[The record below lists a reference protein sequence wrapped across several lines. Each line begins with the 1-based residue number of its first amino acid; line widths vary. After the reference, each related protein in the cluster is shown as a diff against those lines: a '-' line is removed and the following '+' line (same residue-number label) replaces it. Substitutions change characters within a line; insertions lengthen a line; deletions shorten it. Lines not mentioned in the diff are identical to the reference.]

1 MSGENR
7 WSSARHTRAV
17 AIAGLTLAIACAAAD
32 AGGLFERAERRSLD
46 WRFEVAPRD
55 EPLSDAIRFVDLDD
69 AALDFGGRW
78 PWPRAQ
84 LAAALAEIARAGART
99 VALDLLLNEPEGDG
113 SGDRA
118 LAQALGTTASVVAL
132 ESGAADP
139 WTAAPRERREARD
152 LLLHEIAQRWTAAPA
167 EVLAAARPGAIDSTL
182 ARDFELRPRTWRQ
195 LAARRELLHLE
206 RHSTAPVEFAAFS
219 AALVGKGVEAGEG
232 DRALLADVYR
242 DHVAWARMRGWILED
257 APADAE
263 PSLAARPPLPEL
275 VDHAAGAG
283 FVDSTADSDGG
294 LREVVARRVVPG
306 GLALQFGF
314 AAARVF
320 RDDAP
325 VPRKVDRLL
334 LAWPSV
340 PRGAKSDD
348 AWLRMAP
355 RISLGRMLDLART
368 RGALAR
374 PILLR
379 QFSSHDIAAA
389 AGIATD
395 GSEDRMLEKVRE
407 EARFRCDDA
416 ATTEAKGGLTE
427 AERAAVQPF
436 RDFARVDEI
445 VRAGQASLDD
455 AEHEA
460 HRLLDGRLVFV
471 GWTATGAASDFVPT
485 PLGART
491 PGVVAHAVAADM
503 VLSARSY
510 RSLAPFLS
518 PLLALAVGALA
529 TATTLLPALAAA
541 GAGLGLLGGVAWVAV
556 ALLFAREHLV
566 VPLVAPLASGIAA
579 WVGAT
584 ATRAAL
590 AQLDAQRITRQFKA
604 RVAPELVD
612 YLVGHPDA
620 LSMAG
625 EPREV
630 TAFFLDLAGFTS
642 VSERLGARDSVA
654 LLNRC
659 MNAATVALTRH
670 QAYVNKYLGDGLMAF
685 WSAFRPDAEQAG
697 RACRAALEVM
707 EELAR
712 TTAGEPIH
720 ARIGIATGRV
730 IVGDCGAPPLLHDF
744 TAIGDAINLAAR
756 LESANKQ
763 FGTRILV
770 DGRTRE
776 QAGDAGLRFRP
787 LARVVVVGQ
796 SVAVE
801 LHELVPAAMS
811 EREIE
816 LTAAAVAAWQAGD
829 AAACAAR
836 FGELRRE
843 FGATKLERVYLDDL
857 SEEAGAAEPGARV
870 LHLKAK

>member
-1 MSGENR
+1 MSVEIR
-7 WSSARHTRAV
+7 WNSARHARAV

-32 AGGLFERAERRSLD
+32 AAGLLEGAERRSLD
-46 WRFEVAPRD
+46 WRFEQAPRD
-55 EPLSDAIRFVDLDD
+55 EPLSDAIRFVDIDD

-99 VALDLLLNEPEGDG
+99 IALDLLLNEPEGDG
-113 SGDRA
+113 AGDLA
-118 LAQALGTTASVVAL
+118 LAQALGATASVVAL

-167 EVLAAARPGAIDSTL
+167 EVLAAARPGAIEPTL
-182 ARDFELRPRTWRQ
+182 ARDFVLRPRTWRQ

-206 RHSTAPVEFAAFS
+206 RHSTVKVEFAAFS
-219 AALVGKGVEAGEG
+219 AALLGKDVEPVEA

-340 PRGAKSDD
+340 PRGAGTDD

-355 RISLGRMLDLART
+355 RISLGRMLDLAIT

-374 PILLR
+374 PTLQRSFLAK
-379 QFSSHDIAAA
+379 DIAAA
-389 AGIATD
+389 TGIAKD
-395 GSEDRMLEKVRE
+395 GDDDRLLERVRE

-416 ATTEAKGGLTE
+416 AAAEAQGGLTD
-427 AERAAVQPF
+427 AERSAVEPY
-436 RDFARVDEI
+436 RDFARFDAI
-445 VRAGQASLDD
+445 VRRGRASLDD
-455 AEHEA
+455 AERKA

-503 VLSARSY
+503 ALSGRGF
-510 RSLAPFLS
+510 RSLAPFAS
-518 PLLALAVGALA
+518 PLLAFAAGVLL
-529 TATTLLPALAAA
+529 TATTLLPSLAAA
-541 GAGLGLLGGVAWVAV
+541 GTALALLGGYAWVAV
-556 ALLFAREHLV
+556 VALFAGEHLV
-566 VPLVAPLASGIAA
+566 VPLIAPLASGAVA
-579 WVGAT
+579 WIGAT

-612 YLVGHPDA
+612 YLVDHPDA
-620 LSMAG
+620 LSMKG

-630 TAFFLDLAGFTS
+630 TAFFLDLAGFTA
-642 VSERLGARDSVA
+642 VSERLGARDTVA

-685 WSAFRPDAEQAG
+685 WSAFRPDPEQAA

-707 EELAR
+707 EALAAA
-712 TTAGEPIH
+712 TAGEPIH
-720 ARIGIATGRV
+720 GRVGIATGRV

-756 LESANKQ
+756 FESANKQ

-776 QAGDAGLRFRP
+776 QAQGAGLRFRP
-787 LARVVVVGQ
+787 LSRVVVVGQ

-801 LHELVPAAMS
+801 LHELAPPAMS
-811 EREIE
+811 DREIE

-829 AAACAAR
+829 APACAAR
-836 FGELRRE
+836 FGDLRQE
-843 FGATKLERVYLDDL
+843 FGESRLERVYLDAL
-857 SEEAGAAEPGARV
+857 AEEADAAAGARV

>member
-1 MSGENR
+1 MIVENR
-7 WSSARHTRAV
+7 WASVRHARAV

-32 AGGLFERAERRSLD
+32 AAGLFERAERLGLD

-84 LAAALAEIARAGART
+84 LAAAVAEIARAGAKT
-99 VALDLLLNEPEGDG
+99 VALDLLLTEPEGDG
-113 SGDRA
+113 AGDLA
-118 LAQALGTTASVVAL
+118 LAQALWAAASVVAL

-139 WTAAPRERREARD
+139 WATAPRARREARD

-167 EVLAAARPGAIDSTL
+167 AVLAAARPGAVDPTL

-206 RHSTAPVEFAAFS
+206 RHSTVPVEFAAFS
-219 AALVGKGVEAGEG
+219 AVLLGKGVEAVEA
-232 DRALLADVYR
+232 DRALLAEVWR
-242 DHVAWARMRGWILED
+242 DHVAWTGLRERMLEE

-275 VDHAAGAG
+275 VLHAAGAG
-283 FVDSTADSDGG
+283 SVDSTADPDGG
-294 LREVVARRVVPG
+294 LREVVPRRAVPG

-320 RDDAP
+320 RPDSQ
-325 VPRKVDRLL
+325 VPRDFDRLL

-340 PRGAKSDD
+340 PRGAGSDE
-348 AWLRMAP
+348 AWLRISP
-355 RISLGRMLDLART
+355 RISLGRLLDVART
-368 RGALAR
+368 RDALAR
-374 PILLR
+374 ATAQR
-379 QFSSHDIAAA
+379 AALAKSLAVESGA
-389 AGIATD
+389 AATD
-395 GSEDRMLEKVRE
+395 GDEPLVARVRE
-407 EARFRCDDA
+407 EAEFRGKDADA
-416 ATTEAKGGLTE
+416 AEKQGGLSPE
-427 AERAAVQPF
+427 ERALVSPF
-436 RDFARVDEI
+436 RDFLRADAI
-445 VRAGQASLDD
+445 VRDGSASLAL
-455 AEHEA
+455 AEQGL
-460 HRLLDGRLVFV
+460 RSLLDGRLVFV

-485 PLGART
+485 PLGSRT

-503 VLSARSY
+503 ALTGRAY
-510 RSLAPFLS
+510 RSLARYAS
-518 PLLALAVGALA
+518 PLLAFAAGLLL
-529 TATTLLPALAAA
+529 TATTLLPSLAAA
-541 GAGLGLLGGVAWVAV
+541 GTALALLGGFAWVAV
-556 ALLFAREHLV
+556 VSLFAGNHLV
-566 VPLVAPLASGIAA
+566 VPLVAPLASGAVA
-579 WVGAT
+579 WIGAT

-620 LSMAG
+620 LSMKG

-630 TAFFLDLAGFTS
+630 TAFFLDLAGFTA
-642 VSERLGARDSVA
+642 VSERLGARETVA

-685 WSAFRPDAEQAG
+685 WSAFRPDPEQAA

-712 TTAGEPIH
+712 ATAGEPIYG
-720 ARIGIATGRV
+720 RVGIATGRV
-730 IVGDCGAPPLLHDF
+730 VVGDCGAPPLLHDY

-776 QAGDAGLRFRP
+776 QARDAGLRFRP
-787 LARVVVVGQ
+787 LSRVVVVGQ

-801 LHELVPAAMS
+801 LHELAPPSMS
-811 EREIE
+811 DREIE

-829 AAACAAR
+829 GAACAAR
-836 FGELRRE
+836 FGELKRE
-843 FGATKLERVYLDDL
+843 FGESRLERVYLDAL
-857 SEEAGAAEPGARV
+857 AEEAGAADGARV

>member
-1 MSGENR
+1 MSVEIR
-7 WSSARHTRAV
+7 WNSARHARAV
-17 AIAGLTLAIACAAAD
+17 AIAGLTLAIACAVAD
-32 AGGLFERAERRSLD
+32 AAGLFERAERLGLD

-55 EPLSDAIRFVDLDD
+55 EPLSDAIRFVDIDD

-84 LAAALAEIARAGART
+84 LAAAVAEIARAGAKT

-113 SGDRA
+113 AGDFA
-118 LAQALGTTASVVAL
+118 LAQALGATASVVAL

-152 LLLHEIAQRWTAAPA
+152 LLLHEIAQRWTAPPA
-167 EVLAAARPGAIDSTL
+167 EVLAAARPGAIEPTL
-182 ARDFELRPRTWRQ
+182 ARDFVLRPRTWRQ

-206 RHSTAPVEFAAFS
+206 RHSTVKVEFAAFS
-219 AALVGKGVEAGEG
+219 AALVGKGVEAVEA

-242 DHVAWARMRGWILED
+242 DHVAWIGLRERMLEE
-257 APADAE
+257 APAGAE

-275 VDHAAGAG
+275 VLHAAGAG

-294 LREVVARRVVPG
+294 LREVVAWRAVPG

-320 RDDAP
+320 RQDAQ
-325 VPRKVDRLL
+325 VPQDGDRLL

-340 PRGAKSDD
+340 PRGVGSDE
-348 AWLRMAP
+348 AWLRISP
-355 RISLGRMLDLART
+355 RRSLGRLLDVART
-368 RGALAR
+368 RAALAR
-374 PILLR
+374 ATAQRAALAKSLA
-379 QFSSHDIAAA
+379 SGSGAAA
-389 AGIATD
+389 AD
-395 GSEDRMLEKVRE
+395 GDEALVARVRE
-407 EARFRCDDA
+407 EAEFRGKDADA
-416 ATTEAKGGLTE
+416 AEKQVGLS
-427 AERAAVQPF
+427 ADERALVQPF
-436 RDFARVDEI
+436 RDFQRADAI
-445 VRAGQASLDD
+445 VRDGSASLAR
-455 AEHEA
+455 AEQGL
-460 HRLLDGRLVFV
+460 RSLLDGRLVFV

-503 VLSARSY
+503 ALSGRGF
-510 RSLAPFLS
+510 RSLAPFAS
-518 PLLALAVGALA
+518 PLLAFAAGVLL
-529 TATTLLPALAAA
+529 TATTLLPSLAAA
-541 GAGLGLLGGVAWVAV
+541 GTALALLGGYAWVAV
-556 ALLFAREHLV
+556 VALFAGEHLV
-566 VPLVAPLASGIAA
+566 VPLIAPLASGAVA
-579 WVGAT
+579 WIGAT

-612 YLVGHPDA
+612 YLVDHPDA
-620 LSMAG
+620 LSMTG

-630 TAFFLDLAGFTS
+630 TAFFLDLAGFTA
-642 VSERLGARDSVA
+642 VSERLGARETVA

-659 MNAATVALTRH
+659 MNVATVALTRH

-685 WSAFRPDAEQAG
+685 WSAFRPDPEQAA

-707 EELAR
+707 EALAAA
-712 TTAGEPIH
+712 TAGEPIH
-720 ARIGIATGRV
+720 GRVGIATGRV
-730 IVGDCGAPPLLHDF
+730 IVGDCGAPPLLHDY

-776 QAGDAGLRFRP
+776 QAAGAGLRFRP
-787 LARVVVVGQ
+787 LSRVVVVGQ

-801 LHELVPAAMS
+801 LHELAPPAMS
-811 EREIE
+811 DREIE

-829 AAACAAR
+829 APACAAR
-836 FGELRRE
+836 FGELRQE
-843 FGATKLERVYLDDL
+843 FGESRLERVYLDAL
-857 SEEAGAAEPGARV
+857 AGEAGAAAGARV